1 MKTLLVK
8 DLVADPNQPR
18 QEFDPKE
25 LKKLENSIKAKG
37 ILVPIAVEKLPN
49 GKYLV
54 LDGERRMRTAL
65 SLKLEQVPVII
76 YDEMS
81 EIERIGIRFHLQE
94 QHANWTAFDKARA
107 ISIMKSATGMSC
119 SEIAELLGVPTKTVS
134 DYMAI
139 LSLSKRTANFV
150 NDKKLTFKIVIK
162 LAYLKKIVGKKKN
175 EIEEAVVKK
184 IESGVI
190 DSSEDIQKYINSIKF
205 LDDETQQDKIIS
217 KIIEDP
223 DFNAKDAVKQSGIGD
238 LRNQQK
244 IKNYCSILRSWI
256 KQELKLN
263 KKIYIRDKDKVSL
276 ENTVKLLSEYL
287 EKTTTD

>member
-1 MKTLLVK
+1 MKTLLLK
-8 DLVADPNQPR
+8 QLVPDPNQPR

-25 LKKLENSIKAKG
+25 MKKLENSIKAKG
-37 ILVPIAVEKLPN
+37 ILVPIAVEKLSN

-54 LDGERRMRTAL
+54 LDGERRMRAAT

-94 QHANWTAFDKARA
+94 QHAGWTAFDKARA
-107 ISIMKSATGMSC
+107 ISIMKSATGMSN
-119 SEIAELLGVPTKTVS
+119 SEMADLLGMYPKTVS

-150 NDKKLTFKIVIK
+150 NDKKLTFKIIIK
-162 LAYLKKIVGKKKN
+162 LAYLKKVVGKKKD
-175 EIEEAVVKK
+175 EIEEAIVKK

-190 DSSEDIQKYINSIKF
+190 NSSEDIQKYINSIKF
-205 LDDETQQDKIIS
+205 LDDEVQQNKIIS

-223 DFNAKDAVKQSGIGD
+223 DFDAKDVVKQSGIGD

-263 KKIYIRDKDKVSL
+263 KKIYIRDKDKTSL
-276 ENTVKLLSEYL
+276 ENTIKLLNKYL
-287 EKTTTD
+287 EETIAD